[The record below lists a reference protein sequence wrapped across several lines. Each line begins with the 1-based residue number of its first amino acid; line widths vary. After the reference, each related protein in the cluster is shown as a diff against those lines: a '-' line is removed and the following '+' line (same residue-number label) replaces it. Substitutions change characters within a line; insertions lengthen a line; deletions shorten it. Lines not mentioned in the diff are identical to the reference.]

1 MLDFIIN
8 LIFNKLFNLFLWLRY
23 FKMDSVITTS
33 SDSECAIVISSD
45 SEYPVDTLDF
55 IEDTT
60 ESDDDISKNF
70 LICEIFER

>member
-1 MLDFIIN
+1 MLNFIIN

-33 SDSECAIVISSD
+33 SDPECAFVISSD